1 MPTIALEGTG
11 ASITIAGVTADLLTL
26 TLPEQ
31 AKEGIATTHL
41 GTPVALGTKGS
52 RLVDP
57 GQVTVEFDEAPGMP
71 ALLHRAP
78 EQVTI
83 TYPLRPGLA
92 TPDRLRFTAFAVSEG
107 QGEAAVSSRLTRKVT
122 LALTGA
128 IVLVPGDPSITN
140 QTISPVLEVVYRE
153 ADGSYTAVWGYL
165 NRNNVPI
172 TVPIG
177 ATNRF
182 WPDPAGRG
190 QPTVFLVGRQV
201 RVFETPFAS
210 GNLVWSLKGRTGT
223 AGTGGA
229 VPRPTL

>member
-11 ASITIAGVTADLLTL
+11 ASITMAGFTADLLTL
-26 TLPEQ
+26 SLPEP
-31 AKEGIATTHL
+31 AKNAIGTTHL
-41 GTPVALGTKGS
+41 GTPVAQTNKGS
-52 RLVDP
+52 RLADP
-57 GQVTVEFDEAPGMP
+57 GQVTVEFDEVPAAP

-78 EQVTI
+78 GPVTI

-92 TPDRLRFTAFAVSEG
+92 TPDRLQFTAFAIAEG
-107 QGEAAVSSRLTRKVT
+107 PGEFTVGQRLTRKLT
-122 LALTGA
+122 LALTGDLA
-128 IVLVPGDPSITN
+128 FTPGDAPITD
-140 QTISPVLEVVYRE
+140 QAISPVLEVVYRE

-172 TVPIG
+172 TVPVG

-182 WPDPAGRG
+182 WPDPANRG

-201 RVFETPFAS
+201 RVFEAPFA
-210 GNLVWSLKGRTGT
+210 GTLVWSLKGRTGT

-229 VPRPTL
+229 VQRP